1 MSEPSV
7 ERPHVPRGIWQVL
20 VDHQGKQHFG
30 GLYDTEEEANE
41 AARALREK
49 LDEEFVRHE

>member
-7 ERPHVPRGIWQVL
+7 ELPLVPRGIWQVL